1 MSTTL
6 RASREKG
13 KNELQI
19 PLIKVT
25 ATKALAIKKKK
36 LWNLQGD
43 IYLVCSTAA
52 GFTMESARAR
62 EGGGRDRGI
71 GSNSQ

>member
-25 ATKALAIKKKK
+25 ATKASAIKKKK
-36 LWNLQGD
+36 AL
-43 IYLVCSTAA
+43 
-52 GFTMESARAR
+52 ESPGRHLSCVLNSGRFHDGERESKGGRR
-62 EGGGRDRGI
+62 EG
-71 GSNSQ
+71 